1 MGIQFGHGIVMILF
15 LFDRRFL
22 LPSRFTSQIHDAH
35 GPLIRRVP
43 LANSGLEQRRRFS
56 SFGIHLSAALE
67 KFVVMRC
74 AAS

>member
-15 LFDRRFL
+15 LSNRRSL
-22 LPSRFTSQIHDAH
+22 LPSRCTPQIHDAD

-43 LANSGLEQRRRFS
+43 FANSDLEQHRSFS

-67 KFVVMRC
+67 KFGVMRC